1 MSDNE
6 AVKGWSAAVSSFDN
20 VSFFVSDALS
30 HATQRLHPRPGQRV
44 LDVGTGTG
52 VSARNAARFGA
63 RVIGVDPDE
72 ELLAAAKELSK
83 HVTPPIE
90 FRAGTAESLA
100 DDDAYFDSI
109 ISTFGVM
116 FSSEPRQAAHE
127 LARVLKPRGRMVL
140 ANWIPGGAVEK
151 TFGLI
156 RKYDP
161 RRRASVEGG
170 ASPMDWGRP
179 EYLSRLFESSF
190 QLTFEEGISKAH
202 FDSAEHMYEF
212 HARGFGPLREAR
224 KQPTHR
230 RSVRDPPRR
239 REIPNAIGCRLA
251 WIVRRIRT
259 RGHPGSA
266 RMCIPLATRLTDM
279 QFAKATSGSE
289 VA

>member
-1 MSDNE
+1 MVVGLYEIHGRRMSDNE
-6 AVKGWSAAVSSFDN
+6 SVGGWSAAVSSFDN

-63 RVIGVDPDE
+63 RVIGVDPNE

-90 FRAGTAESLA
+90 FRAATAESLA

-116 FSSEPRQAAHE
+116 FSSEPSQAAHE

-161 RRRASVEGG
+161 KRKASVGGG

-190 QLTFEEGISKAH
+190 QLTFEEGTSKAH

-212 HARGFGPLREAR
+212 HARGFGPLRELLEGMSEDDQRA
-224 KQPTHR
+224 
-230 RSVRDPPRR
+230 VRDEFI
-239 REIPNAIGCRLA
+239 EIHDQYTVPAGIAISRPYL
-251 WIVRRIRT
+251 IVLGKR
-259 RGHPGSA
+259 S
-266 RMCIPLATRLTDM
+266 
-279 QFAKATSGSE
+279 SS
-289 VA
+289 